1 MRLQPSGG
9 FAIGRSSGYIRA
21 VLVKS
26 TLQCASAGLPFRVE
40 RLSGKSKRS
49 IWVQLPKDILNWAGI
64 ASLATFRARSR
75 RSNEPAK
82 KVKRQ
87 PDREEKRA
95 LCGISTIGLDSWTYY
110 HNSIGWLLF
119 FIRFNCVNETP
130 SHSLLTVKETAEYL
144 RIPLPT
150 VYYLVQRGQIP
161 AIQIGGRWRIKKS
174 SLDRDILR
182 EDKQGQP
189 TVLVV
194 DDDLGIQEL
203 FKTFLKKTG
212 FSRVVVGTAKEA
224 ISSLRKQKFDLMFLD
239 LQLPDEPG
247 DQVYK
252 TAKQIDPGLNV
263 IVVTGY
269 PDSKVLDRILQI
281 SPVTVLKKPLKI
293 EQLNQTVRMLGHKA
307 ALVEA

>member
-1 MRLQPSGG
+1 VS
-9 FAIGRSSGYIRA
+9 
-21 VLVKS
+21 
-26 TLQCASAGLPFRVE
+26 
-40 RLSGKSKRS
+40 
-49 IWVQLPKDILNWAGI
+49 
-64 ASLATFRARSR
+64 
-75 RSNEPAK
+75 
-82 KVKRQ
+82 
-87 PDREEKRA
+87 
-95 LCGISTIGLDSWTYY
+95 
-110 HNSIGWLLF
+110 
-119 FIRFNCVNETP
+119 ETP

-161 AIQIGGRWRIKKS
+161 AIQIGGRWRIKKI

-212 FSRVVVGTAKEA
+212 FSRVVVGTG
-224 ISSLRKQKFDLMFLD
+224 SSLRKQKFDLMFLD

-247 DQVYK
+247 DEVYK

-263 IVVTGY
+263 IVITGY
-269 PDSKVLDRILQI
+269 PDSKVRPPD
-281 SPVTVLKKPLKI
+281 PL
-293 EQLNQTVRMLGHKA
+293 ELG
-307 ALVEA
+307 